1 MCTQAESIWLHMPII
16 KDITTAC
23 AHTFK
28 GSINYAWTSVPTYPR
43 YLLTFHTIPISMQTE
58 YHKLPKVKLSLQ
70 KQMLKYNIIYFT
82 YCYDDYMTLF
92 SYIAFSGSL

>member
-1 MCTQAESIWLHMPII
+1 MGVGPAQALFERPFYQSLARALRPGGVVCTQAESIWLHMPII

-43 YLLTFHTIPISMQTE
+43 YFLIFNIIPISMQSM
-58 YHKLPKVKLSLQ
+58 HQ
-70 KQMLKYNIIYFT
+70 
-82 YCYDDYMTLF
+82 
-92 SYIAFSGSL
+92 